1 MRWIQL
7 SRLQTELWSDPR
19 IMIVFTTQP
28 YDALPI
34 AALRETYPDLLIMGL
49 SSHHGV
55 FTREGF
61 RRGSFGLLFEGEEG
75 ECMQARLISFREGE
89 DVREK
94 VVASLSEMKPHSSDH
109 KFIMYGISGIEER
122 VIEGLR
128 EVLGDHVDALGG
140 SAGSD
145 LFLGSPYIFLN
156 DSMTTRGV
164 LLVETSLSDLR
175 VIHSMAGYLPAEKRG
190 VVTRASGRMLYEIDG
205 RPASAVFD
213 DWTDGMFSPYLE
225 HDGELPRSAAK
236 FPLGRIYNG
245 SHEFGIWL
253 THVFGVKDNAL
264 LLYSEIEQGTEICL
278 TRGSTKQILDNLK
291 SALDGVFQKID
302 RERVRGALL
311 YFCAGC
317 TNLVAESI
325 EQLSLSIAESLG
337 SIPFIGASTMGEQG
351 CLEHQPLQHGNM
363 MIGIHLFFNEH

>member
-19 IMIVFTTQP
+19 IMIVFTTQS

-34 AALRETYPDLLIMGL
+34 AALRDAYPNLQIMGL

-55 FTREGF
+55 FTQEGF
-61 RRGSFGLLFEGEEG
+61 RRGAFGLLFEGEEG
-75 ECMQARLISFREGE
+75 ARMQPRIISFAEGE
-89 DVREK
+89 DIRQK
-94 VVASLSEMKPHSSDH
+94 VVASLSNMKPQSADH

-128 EVLGDHVDALGG
+128 DVFGEHVDALGG

-145 LFLGSPYIFLN
+145 LFLGNPYVFLN
-156 DSMTTRGV
+156 ETMTTHGV
-164 LLVETSLSDLR
+164 LLIETFQADLSM
-175 VIHSMAGYLPAEKRG
+175 IHSMAGYLPAEKRG
-190 VVTRASGRMLYEIDG
+190 VATRAAGRLLYEIDG
-205 RPASAVFD
+205 RPAPAVFD
-213 DWTDGMFSPYLE
+213 DWTDGMFSPYFD

-264 LLYSEIEQGTEICL
+264 VLYSEIDQGTEICL

-291 SALDGVFQKID
+291 SALDGVLQTVNRD
-302 RERVRGALL
+302 SVRGALL

-325 EQLSLSIAESLG
+325 EQLSMSISDSLSG
-337 SIPFIGASTMGEQG
+337 IPFMGASTMGEQG

-363 MIGIHLFFNEH
+363 MIGIHLFF